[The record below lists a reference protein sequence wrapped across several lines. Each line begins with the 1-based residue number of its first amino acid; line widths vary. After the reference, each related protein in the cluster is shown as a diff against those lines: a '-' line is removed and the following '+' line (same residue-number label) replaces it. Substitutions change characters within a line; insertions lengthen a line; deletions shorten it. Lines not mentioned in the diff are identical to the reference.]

1 MKKPIIVGFDPGTTA
16 ALAILDTKGEIL
28 LLKSKRSFK
37 KGEIINAITR
47 IGKPLIIAG
56 DRYPLPKSVEK
67 LASTLGC
74 RYYHPRKSLSNVD
87 KNKLVEDF
95 KERIEDDHERD
106 ALASALEAFKAHSSV
121 FERSEK
127 ILSSLGLSELYDK
140 IVELVITGKVENITE
155 AINRTL
161 NKMREKRKVPKI
173 KEKVVV
179 KPVSKSVAE
188 LQRRIKGLEKD
199 VLILK
204 KHNESLKEKLRDSQE
219 RVKYYKKKLK
229 QKLDIDS
236 VGTIKKGMDR
246 LRNELEESKSLVE
259 RLKLFRKHQ
268 LSGLIPIIE
277 LDEITLGKVK
287 ELDQKM
293 DLENRVVLVNN
304 PNNAQILNDYK
315 IKALIAQNEPSEQI
329 LEKVDFPI
337 IVKEDISVENLK
349 NILVV
354 KRELFEEKVKKARK
368 EGFVQWLSGHKKRKL

>member
-1 MKKPIIVGFDPGTTA
+1 LKKPIIVGFDPGTTA

-28 LLKSKRSFK
+28 LLKSKRGFK
-37 KGEIINAITR
+37 KGEIIDAITR
-47 IGKPLIIAG
+47 IGKPLIVAG

-67 LASTLGC
+67 LASSLGC
-74 RYYHPRKSLSNVD
+74 RYYHPRKSLSNAD
-87 KNKLVEDF
+87 KVKLVEDF

-121 FERSEK
+121 FERTEN
-127 ILSSLGLSELYDK
+127 ILSSLGLSDLYDR

-155 AINRTL
+155 AINRSL

-173 KEKVVV
+173 KEKIVV

-188 LQRRIKGLEKD
+188 LEKRIKGLGKD
-199 VLILK
+199 VQILK
-204 KHNESLKEKLRDSQE
+204 KYNESLKEKLRDSQE
-219 RVKYYKKKLK
+219 RVKHFKKKLK

-236 VGTIKKGMDR
+236 IGTIRKNIDR
-246 LRNELEESKSLVE
+246 LMDELEESKSLIN
-259 RLKLFRKHQ
+259 RLKLFRKYQ
-268 LSGLIPIIE
+268 LGGFIPIIE
-277 LDEITLGKVK
+277 LDEITLERVK
-287 ELDQKM
+287 EFDQKM

-315 IKALIAQNEPSEQI
+315 IRALIAQKEPSERI
-329 LEKVDFPI
+329 LEKVNFPI
-337 IVKEDISVENLK
+337 IVKEDISIEKMK

-354 KRELFEEKVKKARK
+354 KRELFEEKLKKARK

>member
-1 MKKPIIVGFDPGTTA
+1 LKKPIIVGFDPGTTA

-28 LLKSKRSFK
+28 LLKSKRGFK
-37 KGEIINAITR
+37 RSEVISVITR

-56 DRYPLPKSVEK
+56 DRYPLPKSIEK

-74 RYYHPRKSLSNVD
+74 KYYHPRKSLSNVD
-87 KNKLVEDF
+87 KNKLVREF

-121 FERSEK
+121 FERTEG
-127 ILSSLGLSELYDK
+127 ILSSLGLSELYDR
-140 IVELVITGKVENITE
+140 IVESVITGKVENITE
-155 AINRTL
+155 AINQTL

-173 KEKVVV
+173 KEKVIV
-179 KPVSKSVAE
+179 KPVLKSVTE

-199 VLILK
+199 VQILK
-204 KHNESLKEKLRDSQE
+204 KHNESLKEKLIESE
-219 RVKYYKKKLK
+219 NRVKHFKKKLK

-246 LRNELEESKSLVE
+246 LRNELEESKYLID
-259 RLKLFRKHQ
+259 RLKIFRKYQ
-268 LSGLIPIIE
+268 LTGFIPIME
-277 LDEITLGKVK
+277 LNEITLEKVK
-287 ELDQKM
+287 DLDKEM
-293 DLENRVVLVNN
+293 DLENRVIFVNN

-315 IKALIAQNEPSEQI
+315 IQALIVQKEPSERI
-329 LEKVDFPI
+329 LEKVNFPI
-337 IVKEDISVENLK
+337 IVKEDISIEKMK

-354 KRELFEEKVKKARK
+354 KRGLFEEKLKKARK